1 MNNMLKVNWQDEEL
15 DIIYRKQGYPEK
27 VWKDNEGM
35 PYGIYYYS
43 DNFTDINN
51 WKITI
56 AETWNMD
63 IEDVEWFA
71 TEQERD
77 QTFKINRGE

>member
-1 MNNMLKVNWQDEEL
+1 M
-15 DIIYRKQGYPEK
+15 
-27 VWKDNEGM
+27 KDNEGM

-43 DNFTDINN
+43 DDFTDINN
-51 WKITI
+51 WKTTI

-77 QTFKINRGE
+77 RTFKANQGERR